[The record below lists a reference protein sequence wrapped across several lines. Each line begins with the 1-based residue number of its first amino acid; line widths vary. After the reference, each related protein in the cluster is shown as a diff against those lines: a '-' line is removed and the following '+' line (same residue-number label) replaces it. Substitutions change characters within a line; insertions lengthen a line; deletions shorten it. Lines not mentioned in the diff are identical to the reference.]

1 MGKDKVNKGKD
12 EKKEQPQKAATF
24 TPVITKNVYKPL
36 PRFGGCKNC

>member
-1 MGKDKVNKGKD
+1 MGKDKVSKGKD
-12 EKKEQPQKAATF
+12 EKEDQPKEAVTF

>member
-1 MGKDKVNKGKD
+1 MGKDKVNKSKE
-12 EKKEQPQKAATF
+12 EKEDQPKEAVAF